1 MEEEA
6 FASNQ
11 AELGAS
17 VEVLVEGCSKRS
29 ATVMVGHSPK
39 NQTVLFDLPKGASPE
54 GLVGRLCT
62 VKVAAARPW
71 FLRGT
76 LEGELR

>member
-1 MEEEA
+1 
-6 FASNQ
+6 
-11 AELGAS
+11 
-17 VEVLVEGCSKRS
+17 
-29 ATVMVGHSPK
+29 MVGHNPK
-39 NQTVLFDLPKGASPE
+39 NQTVLFDLPKGIFSE
-54 GLVGRLCT
+54 GLVGKLCT